1 MELLNFVSWVKKG
14 FVSKTVAPK
23 DLIPLGVRLSDR
35 EDSYVTT
42 VITGEDLINS
52 ITSAVGSTVGPVGA
66 QGPQG
71 SQGVAG
77 PVGPAG
83 LNWQGAWDT
92 LAVYALDDAVG
103 YAGASWFC
111 INPTGPNLLSPNLD
125 PLNWALL
132 ASQGSPGPQGAQGIQ
147 GPSGS
152 GSYAFTQVN
161 NSPQYS
167 YPSASPYV
175 ADFITIPANTF
186 NATTKAVLGLTASVN
201 KIGTNGLFKIQ
212 AYITT
217 TLPVLNTT
225 LITGTRLGGAVTTT
239 IAQRGQKIERDLAI
253 NGNSIYYINITD
265 TNDSNSDGAILA
277 ANANYNGLLFDTV
290 FSSVPINW
298 TSTVYISLII
308 SSFSPLDLFGAR
320 YITVSKK

>member
-1 MELLNFVSWVKKG
+1 MELLNFVSWLKKG
-14 FVSKTVAPK
+14 FISKTVAPK
-23 DLIPLGVRLSDR
+23 DLIPLGVRLNDR

-71 SQGVAG
+71 AQGVAG

-92 LAVYALDDAVG
+92 SAVYALDDAVG

-111 INPTGPNLLSPNLD
+111 INPTGPNVLSPNLD

-152 GSYAFTQVN
+152 SSYAFTQVN

-167 YPSASPYV
+167 YPSAAPHV

-217 TLPVLNTT
+217 TLPVLGST
-225 LITGTRLGGAVTTT
+225 LITGTRLGGAVTTAIT
-239 IAQRGQKIERDLAI
+239 QRGQKIERDLAI

-308 SSFSPLDLFGAR
+308 VAASPLDLFGAR

>member
-1 MELLNFVSWVKKG
+1 MELLNFVSWLKKG
-14 FVSKTVAPK
+14 LISKTVAPK

-52 ITSAVGSTVGPVGA
+52 ITASVGNVVGPVGA

-71 SQGVAG
+71 PQGVAG

-83 LNWQGAWDT
+83 LNWQGAWVSG
-92 LAVYALDDAVG
+92 ASYVIDDAVG
-103 YAGASWFC
+103 YGGASWFC
-111 INPTGPNLLSPNLD
+111 ITATSGTTTPNLD
-125 PLNWALL
+125 PTNWALL
-132 ASQGSPGPQGAQGIQ
+132 ASQGSPGQMGPQGIQ

-152 GSYAFTQVN
+152 ASYAFTQVN
-161 NSPQYS
+161 NTPQYS

-277 ANANYNGLLFDTV
+277 ASANYNGLLFDTV

-308 SSFSPLDLFGAR
+308 VAASPLDLFGAR